1 MFTGGRIAAPVTAA
15 PVTAAPPIEH
25 PVTEGAP
32 DHG

>member
-15 PVTAAPPIEH
+15 PPIEY

>member
-1 MFTGGRIAAPVTAA
+1 VFLAGHPQVAA